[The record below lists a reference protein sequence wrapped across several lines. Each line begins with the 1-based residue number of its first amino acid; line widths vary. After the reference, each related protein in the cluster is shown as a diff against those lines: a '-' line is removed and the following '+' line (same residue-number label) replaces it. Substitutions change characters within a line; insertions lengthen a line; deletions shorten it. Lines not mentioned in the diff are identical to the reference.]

1 MYQQIKYTIGK
12 LTAKGIKPFAVFL
25 LLLICLLSSCT
36 LRKGIQSFF
45 SDTVAQPAGSA
56 KLMKWVRPVQFI
68 AEKADCLAT
77 QLNSAADEL
86 SFKPGILKSSIVM
99 LFAFILPGFIL
110 LLLVSLK
117 ERTRLP
123 EPESQLRWSVIP
135 LFLQNSLLLI

>member
-1 MYQQIKYTIGK
+1 MYEQIKYTIGK
-12 LTAKGIKPFAVFL
+12 LTAKGIKPLTVSL

-36 LRKGIQSFF
+36 IRKGIQSFF
-45 SDTVAQPAGSA
+45 SDTVTQPARSA

-68 AEKADCLAT
+68 AEKANCLVT

-86 SFKPGILKSSIVM
+86 SFKTGILKSSIVM

-110 LLLVSLK
+110 SLLVSLK
-117 ERTRLP
+117 KRTGLP
-123 EPESQLRWSVIP
+123 KPESQLRWSVMP